1 MVIVME
7 ENKKKI
13 HKYFCYLYFSDYL
26 PSKGIVVLNHNVTS
40 HATENGVKNYYI
52 GNILI
57 DNAEITVV
65 IDLTDL
71 QKASSMQNM
80 LEILNKNTESCIF
93 KSKELTTEM
102 VNTFFKGE
110 IL

>member
-1 MVIVME
+1 ME

-26 PSKGIVVLNHNVTS
+26 PSKGIVVLNHNATS
-40 HATENGVKNYYI
+40 HATENEVKNYYI

-57 DNAEITVV
+57 DNTEITIV

-80 LEILNKNTESCIF
+80 LEILIKNTESCIF
-93 KSKELTTEM
+93 NTKELDVEM
-102 VNTFFKGE
+102 IDTFFKGE